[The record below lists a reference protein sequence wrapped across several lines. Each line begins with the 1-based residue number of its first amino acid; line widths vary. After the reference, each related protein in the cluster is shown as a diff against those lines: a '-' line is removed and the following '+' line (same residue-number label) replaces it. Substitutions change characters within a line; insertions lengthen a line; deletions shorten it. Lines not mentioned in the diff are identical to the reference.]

1 MTITT
6 INDVVAGLGAQ
17 NNNYWAMKKF
27 SAGLAAGAFQSSF
40 YAAGNPGACAVPPAY
55 TAGSG
60 YACDKTTTG
69 AMTYNNAVT
78 QNWLAKWFATST
90 VAGTLILCD
99 RLWACSG
106 MGFAATTYSVTTP
119 GSLPARITDS
129 GVGVQIWIEQYVAA
143 GANTGT
149 ITANYLN
156 PSAGAESGVLSTILS
171 APVIGQMQQIPLQ
184 VGSVGVSQLTSIV
197 NSQTWTSGSWGITL
211 LKPIAAIPLLAS
223 GTGYTLDWA
232 SVGLPQIPAN
242 ACLMWIF
249 QTTAATANTVISQ
262 TQIIDK

>member
-1 MTITT
+1 
-6 INDVVAGLGAQ
+6 
-17 NNNYWAMKKF
+17 
-27 SAGLAAGAFQSSF
+27 
-40 YAAGNPGACAVPPAY
+40 
-55 TAGSG
+55 
-60 YACDKTTTG
+60 
-69 AMTYNNAVT
+69 
-78 QNWLAKWFATST
+78 
-90 VAGTLILCD
+90 
-99 RLWACSG
+99 
-106 MGFAATTYSVTTP
+106 
-119 GSLPARITDS
+119 
-129 GVGVQIWIEQYVAA
+129 
-143 GANTGT
+143 
-149 ITANYLN
+149 
-156 PSAGAESGVLSTILS
+156 
-171 APVIGQMQQIPLQ
+171 MQQIPLQ